1 MTQAK
6 NTFETIYEVGKF
18 SARING
24 TDYEIVR
31 NGLKVVET
39 LRFEHYDEEEV
50 VAYVDKCEYA
60 NSKILEIKKTI
71 DSIVNLGDTYKI
83 FKNAVEVLD
92 NLDTPNYMTY
102 DVLDLTKKLIRM
114 MVWASSPLFLIEDRN
129 TEMMMFGMMNNDL
142 NEVQKK
148 IDDIIRK

>member
-1 MTQAK
+1 MTQTK

-60 NSKILEIKKTI
+60 NNKILEIKTTI
-71 DSIVNLGDTYKI
+71 DNIINLGNSYKK

-92 NLDTPNYMTY
+92 NLDTPNYMSY

-114 MVWASSPLFLIEDRN
+114 MVWASSPMFLTEDRN

-148 IDDIIRK
+148 IDEIIRK

>member
-1 MTQAK
+1 MENKT
-6 NTFETIYEVGKF
+6 NNFETIYEVGKF

-39 LRFEHYDEEEV
+39 LRWDQYDEEEV

-60 NSKILEIKKTI
+60 NSKILEIKTTI
-71 DSIVNLGDTYKI
+71 DSIINLGNTYKL

-114 MVWASSPLFLIEDRN
+114 MVWASSPMFLTEDAN
-129 TEMMMFGMMNNDL
+129 TEMMMFSMMNNDL

-148 IDDIIRK
+148 INDIIRK

>member
-1 MTQAK
+1 MENKT
-6 NTFETIYEVGKF
+6 NNFETIYEVGKF

-24 TDYEIVR
+24 TDYEIVL
-31 NGLKVVET
+31 NGLNVVET
-39 LRFEHYDEEEV
+39 LRWDQYDEEEV

-60 NSKILEIKKTI
+60 NSKILEIKTTI
-71 DSIVNLGDTYKI
+71 DSIINLGNTYKL

-114 MVWASSPLFLIEDRN
+114 MVWASSPMFLTEDAN
-129 TEMMMFGMMNNDL
+129 TEMMMFSMMNNDL

-148 IDDIIRK
+148 INDIIGK

>member
-1 MTQAK
+1 MTQTK

-31 NGLKVVET
+31 NGHKVVET
-39 LRFEHYDEEEV
+39 LKFDQYDEEEV
-50 VAYVDKCEYA
+50 VEYVDKCEYA
-60 NSKILEIKKTI
+60 NSKILEIKTTI
-71 DSIVNLGDTYKI
+71 DSIVNLGNTYKT

-92 NLDTPNYMTY
+92 NLDTPNYMKY

-114 MVWASSPLFLIEDRN
+114 MVWASSPMFLTEDAN
-129 TEMMMFGMMNNDL
+129 TEMMMFSMMNNDL
-142 NEVQKK
+142 NEVQKTIHK
-148 IDDIIRK
+148 IITL

>member
-1 MTQAK
+1 MENKT
-6 NTFETIYEVGKF
+6 NNFETIYEVGKF

-24 TDYEIVR
+24 TDYEIVH
-31 NGLKVVET
+31 NGVDVVET
-39 LRFEHYDEEEV
+39 LKWDQYDEEEV

-60 NSKILEIKKTI
+60 NSKILEIKTTI
-71 DSIVNLGDTYKI
+71 DSIINLGNTYKL

-114 MVWASSPLFLIEDRN
+114 MVWASSPMFLTEDAN
-129 TEMMMFGMMNNDL
+129 TEMMMFSMMNNDL

-148 IDDIIRK
+148 INDIIRK